1 MTGSVF
7 LEVAGLKTRLF
18 ELAADYAPLPE
29 AELNKRI
36 DEKLSFSRMNL
47 EDLGESIIQNKEDGL
62 RREHDVYED
71 LVDKYPE
78 NKGFTIV
85 SEAYLRNSDGY
96 IVRDPLTDQGRR
108 VDFAVVKN
116 GKVVDMIE
124 VTSLTADKTEQ
135 TAKENRI
142 REIGGNYIR
151 TPDGTLAE
159 IPSGIRTRIERRK

>member
-7 LEVAGLKTRLF
+7 SEVAGLKTRLF

-62 RREHDVYED
+62 RREHDVYKD

-78 NKGFTIV
+78 KKGYTIV
-85 SEAYLRNSDGY
+85 PEAYLRNSDGY

-124 VTSLTADKTEQ
+124 VTSPTADKTEQ

-151 TPDGTLAE
+151 TSDGTLAE
-159 IPSGIRTRIERRK
+159 IPSEIRTRIERRK